1 MHANVP
7 LDLTTTLQLLCIDV
21 ACLQLN
27 LMDDQ
32 LHEEE
37 TRMQLPLA
45 HGGSFFLKEEANCR
59 TRTIKEWLIIHQ
71 AHSLTKDSHCNS

>member
-21 ACLQLN
+21 ACLQLI

-32 LHEEE
+32 PHDEE

-59 TRTIKEWLIIHQ
+59 TRTIKEWLIIHRG
-71 AHSLTKDSHCNS
+71 SLLN